1 MRAAALAVAVV
12 AAFVGVMYLRFAS
25 DAVHRPDPTPSPPS
39 APLSIADRCASYSRY
54 PKPLQCGTPT
64 GPLWWGMPTVPPA
77 PVTPPNAIGGIGVVP
92 LKIGPEIEIPHD
104 LALIV
109 HTGIPGSQSTPE
121 GLARVYRDSAG
132 NIRTDTLVTIQSLGL
147 PTGSQGA
154 YFTSFAADE
163 DGSPIMVEA
172 CTSGSCFNGGGGQ
185 LSPDAESVIFQ
196 SMDGGV
202 TWSPLLN
209 LNGVAFLIDVLADGR
224 LIARLTTLGNLSSYV
239 ILPGG
244 DLLTPPGGN
253 MDAANPVVLPT
264 GDVGWRTWDDGKILR
279 SDGSQWLGSWADP
292 RQIALDLPFT
302 FLGHG
307 FSRAIVSARAV
318 SPSGPDSNF
327 LVALDSEGDLDEA
340 YSVPS
345 HVTVT
350 RWLGLRVVVGNVSV
364 QVSSDPSPAFTGN
377 LPALIDFATALINPI
392 PNPFI
397 GEPFV
402 GGRNDVI
409 AVHQGSFAR
418 VVNTENTCLNIHS
431 APGLDTPI
439 LDCAA
444 EGVLLVLG
452 IGTAEYPNVVDVDGT
467 QWWSVITPSG
477 TEGFASGQYL
487 ER

>member
-25 DAVHRPDPTPSPPS
+25 DTVARPESTPSPPS
-39 APLSIADRCASYSRY
+39 VPLSIAERCASYSRY
-54 PKPLQCGTPT
+54 PKPPQCGTPT

-77 PVTPPNAIGGIGVVP
+77 PVTPPDAIGGVGVVP
-92 LKIGPEIEIPHD
+92 LKIGAEIEMPRD

-121 GLARVYRDSAG
+121 SLARVYRDSAG
-132 NIRTDTLVTIQSLGL
+132 HLRTDTLVTIQSLGL

-154 YFTSFAADE
+154 YFTGFAADE

-172 CTSGSCFNGGGGQ
+172 CTSGSCFNGEGGQ
-185 LSPDAESVIFQ
+185 LSADAESVIFQ
-196 SMDGGV
+196 STDGGV
-202 TWSPLLN
+202 TWSQLLN
-209 LNGVAFLIDVLADGR
+209 LNGVAVLIDLLADGR
-224 LIARLTTLGNLSSYV
+224 LIARLTTPGDPSSYV

-253 MDAANPVVLPT
+253 MGAANPVVLPN
-264 GDVGWRTWDDGKILR
+264 GDVGWRTWDDGNLLR
-279 SDGSQWLGSWADP
+279 GDGSQWLGNWADP

-302 FLGHG
+302 LLGHG
-307 FSRAIVSARAV
+307 YSRAIVPARAV
-318 SPSGPDSNF
+318 SPSGPGSNL
-327 LVALDSEGDLDEA
+327 LVVLDSEGSLDEA
-340 YSVPS
+340 YSVS
-345 HVTVT
+345 SYVTVT
-350 RWLGLRVVVGNVSV
+350 SWLDLRAGVGNVSE
-364 QVSSDPSPAFTGN
+364 QVSSDSSPAFTGN
-377 LPALIDFATALINPI
+377 LPALIDFTTALINPI

-409 AVHQGSFAR
+409 AVQRGSFAR
-418 VVNTENTCLNIHS
+418 VVNTDNTCLNIHS
-431 APGLDTPI
+431 APRLDAPI
-439 LDCAA
+439 LDCSA

-452 IGTAEYPNVVDVDGT
+452 IGTGDYPNVVDVDGT
-467 QWWSVITPSG
+467 PWLSVITPTG
-477 TEGFASGQYL
+477 ADGFASTQYL